1 MSATTV
7 ASRTLTLLI
16 SIVAILLFIQ
26 GVTRHELIPLLSAV
40 STLIGVNI
48 SSPANFFIYPFV
60 NLVISFLDIFIR
72 ALYTNKIVSGDRALN
87 ISTRFLDFLTEFFR
101 WITA

>member
-60 NLVISFLDIFIR
+60 NFYLAFFFSMLVIRRMARS
-72 ALYTNKIVSGDRALN
+72 
-87 ISTRFLDFLTEFFR
+87 DFLNK
-101 WITA
+101 